1 MPQAEKSPLEIPPG
15 LRHLP
20 ITSRMPTVN
29 VETSAPAGGRAH
41 PLGARAWPRWRDVR
55 NYALQL
61 ASLGIFFGCGLGVTL
76 LAPILRV
83 TLGRERALVAGRGIV
98 RGLFRFFAW
107 WLQTAGLFRIEYRD
121 CERLENLS
129 GAIVAPNHPGLLDAV
144 FLIARVPR
152 AVCIM
157 RAGLMRNPCFAGAA
171 WLAGYITNDR
181 GPGLIRQC
189 ERKLAAGD
197 NLLIFPE
204 GTRTRAT
211 AQSVNPFKS
220 GFALA
225 AVLTGAPI
233 QTVLIERSGVYLG
246 KETSLATAARIPI
259 DVTLQPG
266 EVFRAREGE
275 SAKALSARL
284 EAYFRERLV
293 NTDDGIRLRKRNH

>member
-1 MPQAEKSPLEIPPG
+1 MPIANAETP
-15 LRHLP
+15 
-20 ITSRMPTVN
+20 
-29 VETSAPAGGRAH
+29 AAGGDIAH
-41 PLGARAWPRWRDVR
+41 PIGARAIPHWRDVR
-55 NYALQL
+55 NYVLQL

-76 LAPILRV
+76 LAPLLRV
-83 TLGRERALVAGRGIV
+83 TLGRDRALVAGRSIV

-107 WLQTAGLFRIEYRD
+107 WLQATGLFRIAFRD
-121 CERLENLS
+121 CDRLENLS

-181 GPGLIRQC
+181 GPGLVRQC

-259 DVTLQPG
+259 DVTIQSG
-266 EVFRAREGE
+266 EVFRAEEGE
-275 SAKALSARL
+275 TAKALSARL

-293 NTDDGIRLRKRNH
+293 NTDDGIRLRRGNCSGGL